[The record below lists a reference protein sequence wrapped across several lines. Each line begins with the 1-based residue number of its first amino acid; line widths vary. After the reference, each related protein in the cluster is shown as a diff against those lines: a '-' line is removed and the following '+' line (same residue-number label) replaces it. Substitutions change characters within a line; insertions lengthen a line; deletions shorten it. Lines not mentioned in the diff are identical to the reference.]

1 MTRRGA
7 SSPQPCGQAPVL
19 SLGPAA
25 LHEVVPLP
33 LVGQDSPSRVT
44 SALRLRD
51 PPGRPA
57 LPAAAAPCFVTP
69 PPFS

>member
-1 MTRRGA
+1 MTLRGP
-7 SSPQPCGQAPVL
+7 SSPQPCGQAPIL

-33 LVGQDSPSRVT
+33 LVGQDSTSRVT
-44 SALRLRD
+44 TALRLRD
-51 PPGRPA
+51 PPRRAA
-57 LPAAAAPCFVTP
+57 LPAAAPCFVTP